1 MRFLSM
7 CKGSEKRQ
15 EVRMGYGVKIQ
26 RVDRGQTKSF
36 YVNLPAAI
44 AEAAN
49 VVKGEE
55 WEWSIED
62 RNTFLI
68 QRKKTQKSLRRKRK
82 EPLS

>member
-1 MRFLSM
+1 
-7 CKGSEKRQ
+7 
-15 EVRMGYGVKIQ
+15 MGYGVRIQ

-49 VVKGEE
+49 VVKGEA

-68 QRKKTQKSLRRKRK
+68 QRKKPQKSLRKKRK
-82 EPLS
+82 GPLG

>member
-1 MRFLSM
+1 
-7 CKGSEKRQ
+7 
-15 EVRMGYGVKIQ
+15 MGYGVKIQ

-62 RNTFLI
+62 RNTFLL
-68 QRKKTQKSLRRKRK
+68 QRKEPQKSLRRKRK
-82 EPLS
+82 EPLG

>member
-1 MRFLSM
+1 
-7 CKGSEKRQ
+7 
-15 EVRMGYGVKIQ
+15 MGYGIKIQ

-68 QRKKTQKSLRRKRK
+68 QRKKQQKTLRKNRKQ
-82 EPLS
+82 PLG